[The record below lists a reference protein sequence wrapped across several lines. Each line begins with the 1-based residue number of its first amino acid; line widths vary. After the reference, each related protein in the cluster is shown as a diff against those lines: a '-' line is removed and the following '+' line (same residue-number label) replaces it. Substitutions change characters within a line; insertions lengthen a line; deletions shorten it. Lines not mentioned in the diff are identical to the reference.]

1 MAEEAQVIDEP
12 NAADPNPVDP
22 NAGVAPSDPPAGDP
36 PADPPAGPQDPPS
49 DPVEQKDWRAE
60 WLERAGFADNKN
72 MQGYLG
78 RYPSE
83 KAFLEAAKKDRDALR
98 NGGAFKPL
106 GDDASEEDVAAYRKA
121 FGVPE
126 APDKYLEALPDG
138 LVVGDDDK
146 PAIEQFVKAAH
157 EVNAPKPIVD
167 KLLSTYYDIV
177 DAQNE
182 ELIQRNEQAKEDG
195 INALREEW
203 GPEYRRNINV
213 VNSFVETL
221 PEAVQTIISE
231 GTLPDGTLIGNN
243 PEVLRWLASQALEA
257 NPLATV
263 APGAGADAGKAV
275 AEEIA
280 DIEKMMG
287 DKNSDYW
294 KGPKSEMIQERYR
307 LLIEA
312 KQRAG

>member
-1 MAEEAQVIDEP
+1 MAEEAETQETTAEQTTEAETSTETTAQETQQTTETQTETGTQE
-12 NAADPNPVDP
+12 AA
-22 NAGVAPSDPPAGDP
+22 S
-36 PADPPAGPQDPPS
+36 
-49 DPVEQKDWRAE
+49 DWRSTLTKDE
-60 WLERAGFADNKN
+60 KKLGF
-72 MQGYLG
+72 LG
-78 RYPSE
+78 RFASAE
-83 KAFLEAAKKDRDALR
+83 SFVESFKKLNDDVKAGRY
-98 NGGAFKPL
+98 GVKPL
-106 GDDASEEDVAAYRKA
+106 GDDATDEEVAAYRKA

-263 APGAGADAGKAV
+263 VPGAGANAAQT
-275 AEEIA
+275 IA
-280 DIEKMMG
+280 DEMAEIENVMRTDRTKYNRDEKM
-287 DKNSDYW
+287 
-294 KGPKSEMIQERYR
+294 QARYR
-307 LLIEA
+307 QLIDA
-312 KQRAG
+312 KAKAR